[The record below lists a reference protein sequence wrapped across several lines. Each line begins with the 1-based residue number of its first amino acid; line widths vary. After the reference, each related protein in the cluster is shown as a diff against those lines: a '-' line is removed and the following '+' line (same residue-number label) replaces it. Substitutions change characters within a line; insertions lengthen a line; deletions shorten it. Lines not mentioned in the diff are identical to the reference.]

1 MLRMDST
8 EGSAVLTASGGRI
21 IISFKLKCFGE
32 KNMKAHGKTCI
43 ILGVVFILLSL
54 MWFFWIESTVT
65 GILWLTAGI
74 VELIAAMRYLI

>member
-1 MLRMDST
+1 
-8 EGSAVLTASGGRI
+8 
-21 IISFKLKCFGE
+21 
-32 KNMKAHGKTCI
+32 MKAHGKTCI